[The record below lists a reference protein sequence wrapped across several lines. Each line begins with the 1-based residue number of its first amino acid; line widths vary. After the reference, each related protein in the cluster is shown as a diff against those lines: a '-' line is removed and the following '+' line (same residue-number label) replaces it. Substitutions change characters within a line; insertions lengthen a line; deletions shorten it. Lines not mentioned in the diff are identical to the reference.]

1 MALSMRRSRGSS
13 TGWSPFMFAGSI
25 VLIVGLA
32 GLGFGFFLRSG
43 QQAKAYDYTITQ
55 SLSSAVN
62 YQDNNYFEVNPV
74 KNTVYISELVKDI
87 DISLNYQYR
96 ANESANLTYT
106 TSATAMLS
114 AQYASSS
121 DADDTADAW
130 SKSYVLSPAKTTTEN
145 SANIQA
151 SPSVT
156 VPFGEYQAEVAK
168 LTEGLNIALDGQAV
182 ITFTVR
188 VTGEANGQA
197 INDVRTSMVTIPLGE
212 PAFSLETQ
220 VEKQANASVAA
231 PAPVNNW
238 LSCNRVLTVSTVII
252 LIGGVL
258 MVLGV
263 RRQGNASSYERELAK
278 IMRYHEG
285 VIVRATEPGDIAG
298 KQLVPLRSFDDMLN
312 LEEEL
317 RTPIVAVPAGA
328 EATQF
333 MIIHESVVYRF
344 VLGRLPTHTDTD
356 SGVGHSPTTRH
367 TKRKP

>member
-1 MALSMRRSRGSS
+1 ML
-13 TGWSPFMFAGSI
+13 AGSI

-62 YQDNNYFEVNPV
+62 YQDNNYFEANPV

-87 DISLNYQYR
+87 DVSLNYQYR

-121 DADDTADAW
+121 DANDTADAW

-151 SPSVT
+151 APSVT

-231 PAPVNNW
+231 PAPANNW
-238 LSCNRVLTVSTVII
+238 LSCNRVLTVSAGVVAVGVVLLVIG
-252 LIGGVL
+252 L
-258 MVLGV
+258 
-263 RRQGNASSYERELAK
+263 RRRRGSSDYERELAK

-285 VIVRATEPGDIAG
+285 VIVRATSPVDISG
-298 KQLVPLRSFDDMLN
+298 KQVVPMRSFDDMLN

-317 RTPIVAVPAGA
+317 RQPIVAVPSGP
-328 EATQF
+328 ETMHF
-333 MIIHESVVYRF
+333 IIIQEDVVYRYT
-344 VLGRLPTHTDTD
+344 LGTISATKPNTPTK
-356 SGVGHSPTTRH
+356 SSS
-367 TKRKP
+367 KP

>member
-1 MALSMRRSRGSS
+1 MALSMRQSRGSS
-13 TGWSPFMFAGSI
+13 AGWSPFMFAGSI
-25 VLIVGLA
+25 VLIAGLA

-43 QQAKAYDYTITQ
+43 QEAKAYDYTITQ

-62 YQDNNYFEVNPV
+62 YQDNNYFEANPV

-87 DISLNYQYR
+87 DVSLNYQYR

-106 TSATAMLS
+106 TSATVMLS

-130 SKSYVLSPAKTTTEN
+130 SKSYVLSPTETTTEN
-145 SANIQA
+145 SANVQA

-156 VPFGEYQAEVAK
+156 VPLGEYQAEVAK

-197 INDVRTSMVTIPLGE
+197 ISDVRSSTVTIPLDE
-212 PAFSLETQ
+212 PAFSFEMN
-220 VEKQANASVAA
+220 VEKQANATIASL
-231 PAPVNNW
+231 PVSNVFNCTN
-238 LSCNRVLTVSTVII
+238 LLKVSAGIVI
-252 LIGGVL
+252 
-258 MVLGV
+258 LGV
-263 RRQGNASSYERELAK
+263 ALLVFGLRRRGGMSAYERELAK

-285 VIVRATEPGDIAG
+285 VIVRASEPTDMSG
-298 KQLVPLRSFDDMLN
+298 KQLVLLRSFDDMLS

-317 RTPIVAVPAGA
+317 RQPIVASPAGP
-328 EATQF
+328 EATHF
-333 MIIHESVVYRF
+333 MIVHEDVLYRYT
-344 VLGRLPTHTDTD
+344 LGRPAERDDADAKTI
-356 SGVGHSPTTRH
+356 SRSVAASQRR
-367 TKRKP
+367 RKP